1 MSESAPPTDPPVVAQ
16 PLPGPVRARVVA
28 LTAQALPVI
37 PSDRLPGKLR
47 RFATFAPARRA
58 RLAGAALAAALE
70 DDTDFREAVAEQL
83 RAGFPDAA
91 QALDDGCAPAELT
104 AVEHAALAYLLR
116 PSGWADVVESLR
128 GLLDSDPDPDTE
140 ADSAADMKRLA
151 GQLDSAR
158 EEIRGLKDRHR
169 DRLAELRSENADL
182 RRRMASLNQQLRSAQ
197 QALEVSDRQL
207 SEQRSAV
214 EAAAG
219 RAEAEARRLR
229 ARIGELEAE
238 AAAVRRATREGR
250 DAGSLRA
257 RLLLDTVIE
266 TAQGLRRELALPPVS
281 SLPADTVPAVVPPAG
296 AMSGQTRGRSVD
308 DPALLAELL
317 TLPRVHL
324 VVDGY
329 NVTKTA
335 WPTAALEAQRNRL
348 LAGLAAL
355 VARTGAEVTVVF
367 DGAELDQ
374 PPVVNGPRG
383 VRVRF
388 SPPGVSADEVIRRLV
403 AAEPTGRPVV
413 AASSDREIAEGV
425 EASGARAVASRA
437 LVDLLS
443 RS

>member
-1 MSESAPPTDPPVVAQ
+1 MLGQ
-16 PLPGPVRARVVA
+16 PLPDPVRAKVVA
-28 LTAQALPVI
+28 VTAQALPGI
-37 PSDRLPGKLR
+37 PPDRLPRKLR
-47 RFATFAPARRA
+47 RFAAFAPARRA
-58 RLAGAALAAALE
+58 RLAGAALLAALE
-70 DDTDFREAVAEQL
+70 DDPGFREAVSEQL
-83 RAGFPDAA
+83 RAGLPDAA
-91 QALDDGCAPAELT
+91 QALDDGSAPPGLT
-104 AVEHAALAYLLR
+104 PVEHAAFAYLLR
-116 PSGWADVVESLR
+116 PSGWADVVESFR
-128 GLLDSDPDPDTE
+128 DVADSDREPETD
-140 ADSAADMKRLA
+140 ADSAAQLERLTA
-151 GQLDSAR
+151 QLNSAR

-169 DRLAELRSENADL
+169 DRLAELRSHNADL
-182 RRRMASLNQQLRSAQ
+182 RRRVSGLSQQLRSAQ
-197 QALEVSDRQL
+197 QALEVSGQQL
-207 SEQRSAV
+207 ADQRSAA
-214 EAAAG
+214 ESAAG

-250 DAGSLRA
+250 DVGSLRA
-257 RLLLDTVIE
+257 RLLLDTVID

-281 SLPADTVPAVVPPAG
+281 SLPADTVAAVVPPAG
-296 AMSGQTRGRSVD
+296 AMSAQTRGRAVD

-348 LAGLAAL
+348 CAGLAAL
-355 VARTGAEVTVVF
+355 AARTGAEVTVVF
-367 DGAELDQ
+367 DGADLDQ
-374 PPVVNGPRG
+374 PPAVNGPRG

-388 SPPGVSADEVIRRLV
+388 SPPGVIADEVIRRLV

-413 AASSDREIAEGV
+413 VASSDREVADGV
-425 EASGARAVASRA
+425 EASGARAVPSRA